1 MPRESGA
8 MSSATIAQ
16 PSAIQ
21 VKGLYKS
28 YGAGPVLHNLDLDVG
43 WGERLVLFGGNGSG
57 KTTLVKTLATLARP
71 DAGQVQIAGW
81 DCRRQGAMLRRSI
94 GVVGHQPL
102 LYEELTGY
110 ENLRFYGR
118 MYRVPQLD
126 ERIQLLAEMVGV
138 AQQLQARVRTL
149 SHGMQKRLSLARA
162 LLHDPPVLL
171 LDEPEAG
178 LDQKALERLDDVLAS
193 KEGHPRAV
201 LMTTHNV
208 ERGLALADRV
218 AILARGRIA
227 YQAEAKGL
235 DVAAFR
241 QTYNSYLGA
250 AQ

>member
-1 MPRESGA
+1 
-8 MSSATIAQ
+8 MSSATVEQ
-16 PSAIQ
+16 PAAIQ

-28 YGAGPVLHNLDLDVG
+28 FGAGPVLHNLDLDVG

-71 DAGQVQIAGW
+71 DAGLVRIAGW
-81 DCRRQGAMLRRSI
+81 DSRRQGAMLRRSI

-118 MYRVPQLD
+118 MYSVPHLE
-126 ERIQLLAEMVGV
+126 ERIQLVAEMVGV
-138 AQQLQARVRTL
+138 AQHLPARVRTL

-171 LDEPEAG
+171 LDEPETG
-178 LDQKALERLDDVLAS
+178 LDQEALERLDALLAS
-193 KEGHPRAV
+193 KADAPKTV
-201 LMTTHNV
+201 LMTTHDL

-218 AILARGRIA
+218 AILARGRIVFLERRDA
-227 YQAEAKGL
+227 M
-235 DVAAFR
+235 DAATFR
-241 QTYNSYLGA
+241 GTFMRYLGA
-250 AQ
+250 AP